1 MTDENQR
8 LLNELLVA
16 QVLCLAA
23 QLKAAKER
31 QGVTSTSDYV
41 QEAAAL
47 IKQKRERVL
56 SLLLVSTATE

>member
-1 MTDENQR
+1 MIEDNQR

-31 QGVTSTSDYV
+31 QGVSSTSDYV
-41 QEAAAL
+41 QEAVSL
-47 IKQKRERVL
+47 IKQKREKAL
-56 SLLLVSTATE
+56 SLLLAGTPT